1 MIWEFSHY
9 QYGSEPSVAWKNSI
23 WRVCHYKG
31 PTNCTRYIPCT
42 AAQQERNV
50 KFNVYTVGQKDG
62 GGVLWD
68 KERCTIG
75 QKIHYGTQEI
85 KKESVLIYL

>member
-1 MIWEFSHY
+1 MALNLQLHGKTASGEYVI
-9 QYGSEPSVAWKNSI
+9 I
-23 WRVCHYKG
+23 KG
-31 PTNCTRYIPCT
+31 PRTAPDIFHVP